1 MKVTLPKDIKRY
13 KSKFIAGLTLRQFVF
28 VVFGLIAMVLWG
40 YILSRFMDFTLACM
54 LAVILSLPVFLLGFL
69 TVSGLT
75 FEKVIARIIRSEI
88 QGKDYRPYR
97 REGFK

>member
-1 MKVTLPKDIKRY
+1 MKVSLPKDIKKY
-13 KSKFIAGLTLRQFVF
+13 ESKFIAGLTLRQFVF
-28 VVFGLIAMVLWG
+28 VVLGLLAMVLWCVV
-40 YILSRFMDFTLACM
+40 LSRVIDFTMACM

-97 REGFK
+97 RDGFK